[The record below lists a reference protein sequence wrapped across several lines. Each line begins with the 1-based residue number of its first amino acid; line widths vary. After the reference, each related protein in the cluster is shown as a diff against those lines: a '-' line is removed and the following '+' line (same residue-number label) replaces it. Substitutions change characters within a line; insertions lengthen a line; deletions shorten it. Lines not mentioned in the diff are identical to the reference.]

1 MRRLMTARAPEP
13 DDSAREGFDRLDLEG
28 DPIAP
33 TGDEL
38 PWLRPFGAEVP
49 GLVLAEPGAAAE
61 PEAVRIPRQARE
73 LAALGRRLD
82 AMLLLRRFLDD
93 AAGDA
98 AARALLAALLEEGG
112 EPEEALQE
120 LDRAV
125 ADCDDPGPILV
136 QRGALLAR
144 RGRTAEAERDLREAI
159 RRRPGYAAAH
169 YHLGVA
175 LFRRGRAAEAA
186 ASLRQ
191 ALEWEP
197 GDVDANYYLAE
208 ALQAHG
214 ELQAALTAVERTLA
228 LAPDQARGYNL
239 KGRLLDRM
247 GRTDEALAMHRM
259 AREAS
264 IR

>member
-33 TGDEL
+33 PGDEL
-38 PWLRPFGAEVP
+38 PWLPPLCAAGAGP
-49 GLVLAEPGAAAE
+49 GLGGARGAAG

-175 LFRRGRAAEAA
+175 LFRGGRLPAAGARVGARGRRRELLSRGSPPGPRRAAGCPHRRGEDPRAGSRSGTRLQPEGPAA
-186 ASLRQ
+186 R
-191 ALEWEP
+191 
-197 GDVDANYYLAE
+197 
-208 ALQAHG
+208 
-214 ELQAALTAVERTLA
+214 
-228 LAPDQARGYNL
+228 PDG
-239 KGRLLDRM
+239 
-247 GRTDEALAMHRM
+247 THR
-259 AREAS
+259 
-264 IR
+264 